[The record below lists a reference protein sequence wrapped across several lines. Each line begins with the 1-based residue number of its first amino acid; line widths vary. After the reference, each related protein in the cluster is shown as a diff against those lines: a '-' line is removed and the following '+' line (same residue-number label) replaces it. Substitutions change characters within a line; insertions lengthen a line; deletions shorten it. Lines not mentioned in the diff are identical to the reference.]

1 MESKTLEKRVSRMK
15 VESGCAGC
23 PNLCLLSFELN
34 MVLLGR
40 VWWFIVEDD
49 VFRTLVPSYDS
60 MSAKQL

>member
-1 MESKTLEKRVSRMK
+1 MK

-23 PNLCLLSFELN
+23 PNLCLLSFGLN